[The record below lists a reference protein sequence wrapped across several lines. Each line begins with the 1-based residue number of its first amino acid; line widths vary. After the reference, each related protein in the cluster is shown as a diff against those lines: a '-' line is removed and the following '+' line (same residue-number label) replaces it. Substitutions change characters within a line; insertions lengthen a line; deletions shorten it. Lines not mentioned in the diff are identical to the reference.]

1 MGSSELN
8 CETPYIYY
16 LGFGDKMPKIED
28 VEQAKAVALYEFRK
42 KYPYG
47 VKVRMNAQRMS
58 DVWIVRMAWDNKE
71 SEYRI
76 DANTGEAWKI
86 K

>member
-1 MGSSELN
+1 
-8 CETPYIYY
+8 
-16 LGFGDKMPKIED
+16 MPRIEN

-42 KYPYG
+42 RFPYG
-47 VKVRMNAQRMS
+47 LKVRMIAQRMS
-58 DVWIVRMAWDNKE
+58 DVWIVSLSWDSPVRE

>member
-1 MGSSELN
+1 
-8 CETPYIYY
+8 
-16 LGFGDKMPKIED
+16 MPKIENVD
-28 VEQAKAVALYEFRK
+28 QAKAVALYEFRK
-42 KYPYG
+42 RFPYG
-47 VKVRMNAQRMS
+47 VKVRMNVQRMS
-58 DVWIVRMAWDNKE
+58 EVWIVRMTWDSPPKE

>member
-1 MGSSELN
+1 
-8 CETPYIYY
+8 
-16 LGFGDKMPKIED
+16 MPKIED

-42 KYPYG
+42 IYPYG

-58 DVWIVRMAWDNKE
+58 SVWIVRMSWSSPLREA
-71 SEYRI
+71 EYRI

>member
-1 MGSSELN
+1 
-8 CETPYIYY
+8 
-16 LGFGDKMPKIED
+16 MPKIED
-28 VEQAKAVALYEFRK
+28 VNQAKAVALYEFRK
-42 KYPYG
+42 IYPYG
-47 VKVRMNAQRMS
+47 VKVSMNAQRMS
-58 DVWIVRMAWDNKE
+58 DVWIVRLAWDNKE

>member
-1 MGSSELN
+1 
-8 CETPYIYY
+8 
-16 LGFGDKMPKIED
+16 MPKIED
-28 VEQAKAVALYEFRK
+28 VSQAKAVALYEFRK
-42 KYPYG
+42 IYPYG

-58 DVWIVRMAWDNKE
+58 EVWIVRLAWGSPLSE

-76 DANTGEAWKI
+76 DANTGQAWKI

>member
-1 MGSSELN
+1 
-8 CETPYIYY
+8 
-16 LGFGDKMPKIED
+16 MPKIED

-42 KYPYG
+42 RFPYG
-47 VKVRMNAQRMS
+47 LKVRMNAQRMS
-58 DVWIVRMAWDNKE
+58 DVWIVRLAWDDKE

-86 K
+86 R

>member
-1 MGSSELN
+1 
-8 CETPYIYY
+8 
-16 LGFGDKMPKIED
+16 MPKIED
-28 VEQAKAVALYEFRK
+28 VEQAKAVALNEFRK
-42 KYPYG
+42 RFPYG
-47 VKVRMNAQRMS
+47 LKVRMNAQRMS
-58 DVWIVRMAWDNKE
+58 DVWIVRLAWNDKE

>member
-1 MGSSELN
+1 
-8 CETPYIYY
+8 
-16 LGFGDKMPKIED
+16 MPKIED
-28 VEQAKAVALYEFRK
+28 VSQAKAVALYEFRK
-42 KYPYG
+42 LYPYG
-47 VKVRMNAQRMS
+47 VKVAMNVQRMS
-58 DVWIVRMAWDNKE
+58 GVWIVRMTWGSPLRE

>member
-1 MGSSELN
+1 
-8 CETPYIYY
+8 
-16 LGFGDKMPKIED
+16 MPKIED
-28 VEQAKAVALYEFRK
+28 VSQAKAVALYEFRK
-42 KYPYG
+42 QYPYG

-58 DVWIVRMAWDNKE
+58 DVWIVRLSWGAPLKE

-76 DANTGEAWKI
+76 DASTGQAWKI